1 MTGAI
6 TQLPVLILNVH
17 SRCNCRCAM
26 CDIWKTDTN
35 REMPVSFVERHID
48 SIAKLGTKWV
58 VLSGGE
64 PLMHSNLF
72 GLCEV
77 LRSRGVRVTVL
88 TSGLLIARYASEI
101 SRHVD
106 DLIVSIDGPPG
117 IHDRI
122 RGVKGAFELIAA
134 GLAKVNTPAA
144 CRCTV
149 QKANH
154 AALVETIAAARSAG
168 FHSISFLAAD
178 LTSQAFN
185 RPAPWDP
192 ERQSEIALSIDEIA
206 VLAEQIERVI
216 ALADPFVRDTPDHLR
231 RIVHHFEA
239 HLGLSEPL
247 APRCNA
253 PWVSAVIEPDG
264 ALRPCFFHPVVAHV
278 GDRFERALND
288 KQAIAFRR
296 SLDISVNATCRNCVC
311 SLNLGEQRPQSR
323 DVPHASS
330 KLA

>member
-6 TQLPVLILNVH
+6 TQLSVLILNVH

-35 REMPVSFVERHID
+35 REMPTSFVERHID
-48 SIAKLGTKWV
+48 SIEKLGTRWV

-64 PLMHSNLF
+64 PLMHSDLF
-72 GLCEV
+72 RLCEV

-88 TSGLLIARYASEI
+88 TSGLLIGRYANQI
-101 SRHVD
+101 SQSVD
-106 DLIVSIDGPPG
+106 DLIVSIDGPPA

-134 GLAKVNTPAA
+134 GISRVNAPAA
-144 CRCTV
+144 CRCTI

-154 AALVETIAAARSAG
+154 MALLETMDAARSAG
-168 FHSISFLAAD
+168 FQSISFLAAD

-185 RPAPWDP
+185 RPAVWDAN
-192 ERQSEIALSIDEIA
+192 RKNEIALSIDEA
-206 VLAEQIERVI
+206 AALGGQIERI
-216 ALADPFVRDTPDHLR
+216 IELADPFVRDTPDHLR

-239 HLGLSEPL
+239 YLGLGEPV

-278 GDRFERALND
+278 SDRFDTALNSED
-288 KQAIAFRR
+288 AIAFRR
-296 SLDISVNATCRNCVC
+296 SLDISANATCRNCVC
-311 SLNLGEQRPQSR
+311 SLHLAERAPQPC
-323 DVPHASS
+323 DVPQASS
-330 KLA
+330 KPA